1 MLGQIN
7 STPRSVLSR
16 TGVTWRVW
24 RKRKDSK
31 IRKSCTYDNLSFLF
45 HSPGGGFQTFLLTLL
60 QDALAIWWTRNGML
74 KRGFLLVASSSMSR
88 ALADVVP
95 SHRIER
101 FGHSLFSSK
110 VDMASAQNC
119 STSKFGSSIEAILDK
134 NRTSQPDRVLGE
146 NTLFL
151 FGLGETANIPKH
163 FMRLKGFPQTWEQN
177 MSSLVGTCQTT
188 RS

>member
-1 MLGQIN
+1 
-7 STPRSVLSR
+7 
-16 TGVTWRVW
+16 
-24 RKRKDSK
+24 
-31 IRKSCTYDNLSFLF
+31 
-45 HSPGGGFQTFLLTLL
+45 
-60 QDALAIWWTRNGML
+60 ML

-88 ALADVVP
+88 ALADV
-95 SHRIER
+95 IER

-110 VDMASAQNC
+110 VAMASAQNC

-163 FMRLKGFPQTWEQN
+163 FMRLKGFPQT
-177 MSSLVGTCQTT
+177 
-188 RS
+188 